1 MSRSYRKERLDELF
15 LNELDTMLT
24 YELNDPGLDGIA
36 VSRVDVTRDLQAARI
51 YVTLLE
57 PDVNNEAEVMAAL
70 ERARGY
76 IRSELAARIQLRRMP
91 ELIFRIDR
99 LYEQSRRV
107 EAILETLE
115 YASENNESPDAN
127 PEPST

>member
-51 YVTLLE
+51 YITPLE
-57 PDVNNEAEVMAAL
+57 PDVDEGEVMRAL

-76 IRSELAARIQLRRMP
+76 IRSELAARISLRRMP
-91 ELIFRIDR
+91 ELVFRIDR
-99 LYEQSRRV
+99 LFEQSRRV
-107 EAILETLE
+107 EAILENLE
-115 YASENNESPDAN
+115 YATEADESPDVN
-127 PEPST
+127 PEPSS